1 MISKRLLTPITSK
14 SLQVYRQ
21 EDDRKQNHKNDIKT
35 ELQFEIEC
43 PRCFETMA
51 LYSSFDSLY
60 YFCDECNFHLYTS
73 TKNEIVIR

>member
-14 SLQVYRQ
+14 SLQVYQ
-21 EDDRKQNHKNDIKT
+21 QQDDPKESHKNDIKT

-43 PRCFETMA
+43 PRCYDIME

-60 YFCDECNFHLYTS
+60 YFCELCDFYLYTQ
-73 TKNEIVIR
+73 TKDIRC